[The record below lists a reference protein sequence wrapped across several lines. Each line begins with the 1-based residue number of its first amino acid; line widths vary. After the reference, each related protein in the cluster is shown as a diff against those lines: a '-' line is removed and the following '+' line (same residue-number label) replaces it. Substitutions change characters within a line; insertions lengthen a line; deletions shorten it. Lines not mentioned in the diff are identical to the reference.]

1 MATFSFPDETKVNPL
16 FVMASVLSMPDLTS
30 TIKNRVK
37 EMCVIPNS
45 RNLEDV
51 GRSIISNNILR
62 NALLEIKSLTLP
74 DGWRDLQNLPLPDN
88 SEPIFKIAEHLPQ
101 VTPSGNVY
109 LDFEEACSHFLENDE
124 FKLSSNCSLINLEL
138 IESGVTIA
146 NQCQSY
152 MLETYYDDYVPEPM
166 VEGLECSNL
175 IEKLSELDEMEDEID
190 DEYDLIPLIEC
201 FKENFERVCW
211 DSPSEFEQDH
221 AGNWCP
227 IYTSSFKLVCDVL
240 FLIQGQD
247 FIVFNVPLVLSPVIQ
262 NVRYGAD
269 EEADIYSGWC
279 IHFDNWP
286 RVVGSLFNM
295 LYPSKP

>member
-1 MATFSFPDETKVNPL
+1 MATFSFPNETKVNPL
-16 FVMASVLSMPDLTS
+16 FIMASVLSMPDLTS

-51 GRSIISNNILR
+51 GRSIISD
-62 NALLEIKSLTLP
+62 NALRKSLLDIKYLKLP
-74 DGWRDLQNLPLPDN
+74 DVWNDLQNLSLPNN
-88 SEPIFKIAEHLPQ
+88 SEFIFRMAEYLPE

-109 LDFEEACSHFLENDE
+109 LDFEQACSHFLEEDE
-124 FKLSSNCSLINLEL
+124 FKLSSNCSLINLKL
-138 IESGVTIA
+138 VESGVTIA
-146 NQCQSY
+146 NQSQSY
-152 MLETYYDDYVPEPM
+152 MLETYYEDHVPEPM

-175 IEKLSELDEMEDEID
+175 IDKLSQLDDMEDEID

-201 FKENFERVCW
+201 FKEKFHDVCW
-211 DSPSEFEQDH
+211 EDQSEFEQDPF
-221 AGNWCP
+221 GNWCP
-227 IYTSSFKLVCDVL
+227 KYTSNFKLICDVE
-240 FLIQGQD
+240 FLVRGQK
-247 FIVFNVPLVLSPVIQ
+247 FTIPNVSVVLSPVIQ

-286 RVVGSLFNM
+286 FVVGSLFDIIYF
-295 LYPSKP
+295 LFP